1 MTWAT
6 GSDLTPRLRS
16 IRIKLTSLSF
26 VLLLILLFFSGYN
39 TVYTTRLVLES
50 EKQQSFAQGL
60 IGEALEEF
68 TLRDKVRRLDA
79 LQDIQL
85 IILYS
90 NVTLLL
96 VLTGI
101 SWMVLYFLLKPIHK
115 EQQKREQ
122 FLSHA
127 SHELRTP
134 LAILKSDLQLLAGEN
149 NLQVL
154 DEARLSFI
162 EEVDRLNQLSN
173 TLLAGFSNRNDIQD
187 INVRVMLRKILA
199 AMKKINKNNIKVV
212 LRHPQLKQLVVRASH
227 EKLYQILFNLVD
239 NAFRYATPK
248 TECIIDVLPIEERVT
263 VTNVTEIT
271 AIKQGIGL
279 EITHKTA
286 EEIGGSLTCVLEEGI
301 YIANLTL
308 QQNKA

>member
-248 TECIIDVLPIEERVT
+248 TECIIDVLPIEGRVI

-271 AIKQGIGL
+271 ALKQGIGL